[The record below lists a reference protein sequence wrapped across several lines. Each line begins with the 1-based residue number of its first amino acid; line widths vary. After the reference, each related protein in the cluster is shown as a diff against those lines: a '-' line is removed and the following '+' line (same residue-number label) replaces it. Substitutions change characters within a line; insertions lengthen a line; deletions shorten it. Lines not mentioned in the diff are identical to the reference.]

1 MALRMTR
8 PGSQLRWA
16 GTLNSIFLMSFA
28 LRLEAGFARVNIND
42 GKAEVMAWATG
53 LMFLFF
59 VTQTIHWLND
69 LAYANAASFMKNI
82 LLHFG
87 ANSFCPYPCQSCSTI
102 CKEPGIQTL
111 GLK

>member
-8 PGSQLRWA
+8 PESQLRWA
-16 GTLNSIFLMSFA
+16 GTWKGIFLMSIA
-28 LRLEAGFARVNIND
+28 LWLEKEFARVNIND
-42 GKAEVMAWATG
+42 GMTEIMAGATG
-53 LMFLFF
+53 LMILFF
-59 VTQTIHWLND
+59 VTQPIHWLNP

-87 ANSFCPYPCQSCSTI
+87 ANSFCPYPCQFCSTI

>member
-1 MALRMTR
+1 MTR
-8 PGSQLRWA
+8 GGSQLPWLS
-16 GTLNSIFLMSFA
+16 TLNSIFIMSFA
-28 LRLEAGFARVNIND
+28 LRLEKGFARVNIND
-42 GKAEVMAWATG
+42 GKAEVMAWG
-53 LMFLFF
+53 LGLCSFFF
-59 VTQTIHWLND
+59 VTQTIHWLNP